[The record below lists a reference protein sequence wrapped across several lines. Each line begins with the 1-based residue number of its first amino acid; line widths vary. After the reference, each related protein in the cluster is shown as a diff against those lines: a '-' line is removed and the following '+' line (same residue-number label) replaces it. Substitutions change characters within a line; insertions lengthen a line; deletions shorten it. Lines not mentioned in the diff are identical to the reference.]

1 MGLWTNPFAMAPW
14 TNGGDGGGPA
24 TAVYPKSECDL
35 GSFIKLTSTKKF
47 VPEGAKGNFVHISV
61 RIC

>member
-1 MGLWTNPFAMAPW
+1 MAPW
-14 TNGGDGGGPA
+14 TNGGGGGGSA
-24 TAVYPKSECDL
+24 TAVYPKTKCDL
-35 GSFIKLTSTKKF
+35 GSFIKLTSTKNF